1 MSDANP
7 LRASLRRQN
16 AKGRGAQGSAAPQW
30 PDANEE
36 AHHRHAGPARVGQPD
51 EVHLDSQNLDQ
62 FGRLTLAL
70 IRFNFQKFVA
80 PETHGWLLALRCAT
94 AHVGP
99 SAAGPLCYD
108 IATLVQT
115 LRSSRSTAFRFNS
128 ERLRMLPGLAIH
140 PSG

>member
-1 MSDANP
+1 MA
-7 LRASLRRQN
+7 RCE
-16 AKGRGAQGSAAPQW
+16 RGGAAPSRWPGTRGSA
-30 PDANEE
+30 
-36 AHHRHAGPARVGQPD
+36 H

-70 IRFNFQKFVA
+70 IRFNFQKFAA